1 MFVLS
6 LRVLVVCLENY
17 GFFFIFFPAEWH
29 NSNLTENPAQI
40 LFRFH

>member
-17 GFFFIFFPAEWH
+17 GFFFPAEWH